1 MQLTGERNAPAAAA
15 LSAPHLRRLLN
26 LPLPA
31 PRERGLPAREEAAA
45 ALSAPHP
52 LGPLLLPVL
61 RAVGSVSR

>member
-15 LSAPHLRRLLN
+15 LSAPHLRHLLN

-45 ALSAPHP
+45 LSAPYP